1 MEFKI
6 ENTEV
11 YGVERAVVNSGNS
24 FRTKLRTKEDINDK
38 DWARCQKLGCVEP
51 GSGHD
56 SFLNGC
62 LVTMD
67 VIAPLYWWKQAQR
80 YHWLEFISSQ
90 STMHC
95 LAKFKLTDQCTLD
108 TDQEIINIC
117 QKIVNKYNHMIEVSK
132 INPNIFTKEDIN
144 RQWRKM
150 IASLPCGFCLGATM
164 TTNYRQLKT
173 ICKQRQGHP
182 LKEWSVFIEWCC
194 NLPYF
199 SELTGI
205 K

>member
-11 YGVERAVVNSGNS
+11 YGIEKAVVNSGNS
-24 FRTKLRTKEDINDK
+24 FRTTIRTTDDLNEK
-38 DWARCQKLGCVEP
+38 DWTRCKKLGSVEP

-67 VIAPLYWWKQAQR
+67 VTAPLYWWKQAQR

-95 LAKFKLTDQCTLD
+95 VLKFKIKEQCVEEVD
-108 TDQEIINIC
+108 ERIINVVEELI
-117 QKIVNKYNHMIEVSK
+117 NDYNAE
-132 INPNIFTKEDIN
+132 EDLDKKKVI
-144 RQWRKM
+144 WRKV
-150 IASLPCGFCLGATM
+150 IASLPCGFCLGATL

-173 ICKQRQGHP
+173 ICKQRKGHP
-182 LKEWSVFIEWCC
+182 LKEWKTFIDWCHT
-194 NLPYF
+194 LPHF
-199 SELTGI
+199 DELTGLSD
-205 K
+205 

>member
-11 YGVERAVVNSGNS
+11 YGIEKSVVNSGNS
-24 FRTKLRTKEDINDK
+24 FRTSLRTSADIIQNDWDRSK
-38 DWARCQKLGCVEP
+38 RLGNTTP

-62 LVTMD
+62 LVNMD
-67 VIAPLYWWKQAQR
+67 VTAPLYWWKQAQR

-95 LAKFKLTDQCTLD
+95 VLKFNVKDRCVEDVDERVVSVIEEL
-108 TDQEIINIC
+108 I
-117 QKIVNKYNHMIEVSK
+117 KKYNEE
-132 INPNIFTKEDIN
+132 INAGEKNN
-144 RQWRKM
+144 LWRSI
-150 IASLPCGFCLGATM
+150 IASLPCGFCLTASM

-173 ICKQRQGHP
+173 ICKQRIGHP
-182 LKEWSVFIEWCC
+182 LKEWKTFIDWCHT
-194 NLPYF
+194 LPHF
-199 SELTGI
+199 DELTGLGNPVQL